1 MIVLMGGDLLSSLS
15 KSFDNDF
22 GDLGMSSSNNLLL
35 KKLKSSGFKTSY
47 TKDGKRIFVIFLA
60 SGWSTETVNDWV
72 L

>member
-35 KKLKSSGFKTSY
+35 KKLKSSGFKTSF
-47 TKDGKRIFVIFLA
+47 TNDGKRILVNFLA
-60 SGWSTETVNDWV
+60 SDWSTETFNDWV

>member
-47 TKDGKRIFVIFLA
+47 TKDGKRILVNLVA
-60 SGWSTETVNDWV
+60 SDWSTETVNDWV